1 MNNLITLIGPTAVGK
16 TSLSIEIAQ
25 KFNCEI
31 ISGDSMQI
39 YKNLDIGTAKVSK
52 EEAKG
57 IPHHLIDIRDPS
69 DNYSVAEFKN
79 AVQKSISTITYSKK
93 LPLLVGGT
101 GLYIQSVLYGYNFTQ
116 DHGSTELREKLAAFA
131 EKYGNYSLHEK
142 LNAVDASAAQNIHP
156 NNVQRVIRAIER
168 ATLSNIGYNE
178 SSNSRSEDMLYNC
191 SLIGLT
197 MDREIL
203 YSRINQRV
211 DIMVEKGLF
220 EEARYLFENY
230 PDSQAAKAIGYKE
243 FFPYFNNDIDRTTAI
258 ELVKKNSRNYA
269 KRQMTWFRNKMPVE
283 WFDVSQGLSNEI
295 KEQIFNFIEGK
306 MSIKSNLNNRDI
318 EEDKL

>member
-1 MNNLITLIGPTAVGK
+1 MKKLITLIGPTAVGK

-39 YKNLDIGTAKVSK
+39 YKDLDIGTAKISK
-52 EEAKG
+52 EETKS
-57 IPHHLIDIRDPS
+57 IPHHLIDIRNPS
-69 DNYSVAEFKN
+69 DNYSVAEFKD
-79 AVQKSISTITYSKK
+79 AVQLSINHILNSNK

-116 DHGSTELREKLAAFA
+116 DEGSIELRDELLDFA
-131 EKYGNYSLHEK
+131 NKFGNYSLHDK
-142 LNAVDASAAQNIHP
+142 LRAVDIKAAQNIHP

-168 ATLSNIGYNE
+168 ATVSNISYNE
-178 SSNSRSEDMLYNC
+178 SSTNRSEDMLYNC
-191 SLIGLT
+191 ALIGLT

-203 YSRINQRV
+203 YDRINQRV
-211 DIMVEKGLF
+211 DIMVKEGLL
-220 EEARYLFENY
+220 EEARFLFENH
-230 PDSQAAKAIGYKE
+230 PNSQAAKAIGYKE
-243 FFPYFNNDIDRTTAI
+243 FFPYFTKDIDIKTAI
-258 ELVKKNSRNYA
+258 DLVKKNSRNYA

-283 WFDVSQGLSNEI
+283 WFDVTEGLSSTN

-306 MSIKSNLNNRDI
+306 LCIKSN
-318 EEDKL
+318 